1 MSVSRQTHP
10 ICMCL
15 PMERLIKG
23 FVALGSTLSL
33 STIARIGLWA
43 WLAVLD
49 ALIFQEALSELIFT
63 LKTEGR

>member
-1 MSVSRQTHP
+1 
-10 ICMCL
+10 MCL

-49 ALIFQEALSELIFT
+49 ALIFQEALSELILT
-63 LKTEGR
+63 LKIEGG